1 MRKLRAL
8 VIAGELRAAC
18 LAASRRVAQAISA
31 VNFKILPYT
40 QLSLLAEKLVMKLV
54 TTAIFQAGISG
65 EKRRT
70 SASNGLEAVTNTAVR
85 LKAPLTVTLSG
96 GSTYEA
102 EAVQV
107 CRVRI

>member
-1 MRKLRAL
+1 MRS
-8 VIAGELRAAC
+8 AC
-18 LAASRRVAQAISA
+18 LAASRPVAQATSA
-31 VNFKILPYT
+31 VNLRILPYT
-40 QLSLLAEKLVMKLV
+40 QLSILAEKLVTKLV
-54 TTAIFQAGISG
+54 TTAIFQAGING

-70 SASNGLEAVTNTAVR
+70 FASNGLEVAASTAER
-85 LKAPLTVTLSG
+85 LKAPLTVTLSD

>member
-1 MRKLRAL
+1 M
-8 VIAGELRAAC
+8 LRAAC
-18 LAASRRVAQAISA
+18 LSLADSRPVAQAASA
-31 VNFKILPYT
+31 MNLRIPPYT
-40 QLSLLAEKLVMKLV
+40 QLSILAEKLVMKLV

-70 SASNGLEAVTNTAVR
+70 FASTGLETATSTAVR
-85 LKAPLTVTLSG
+85 LKAPLTVTLSD

>member
-1 MRKLRAL
+1 MRKLSAL

-18 LAASRRVAQAISA
+18 LAASRPVAQATSA
-31 VNFKILPYT
+31 VNLRILPCT
-40 QLSLLAEKLVMKLV
+40 QLGILAQKLVTKLV
-54 TTAIFQAGISG
+54 TTAMFQAGING

-70 SASNGLEAVTNTAVR
+70 FASTGLEAATNTAVR

-102 EAVQV
+102 EVNASV
-107 CRVRI
+107 